1 MKNNSIKVGSNKI
14 FGIFF
19 AIIFFVIAFW
29 PLMNGDNVRNWP
41 IPIAIIFLIL
51 GILNSKLL
59 SPLNKA
65 WIKLGLFLG
74 SIVSPIVMALI
85 FFLVLTPTG
94 FILRLFKKDVL
105 NLKFNKSDTYWLE
118 KEKNKSTMKNQF

>member
-1 MKNNSIKVGSNKI
+1 MKNNNIKTGSNRI

-19 AIIFFVIAFW
+19 AIIFFIIAFW
-29 PLMNGDNVRNWP
+29 PSINGDGIRSWP

-51 GILNSKLL
+51 GVLNSKLL

-65 WIKLGLFLG
+65 WIKFGFFLG
-74 SIVSPIVMALI
+74 SIVSPFVMAFI

-94 FILRLFKKDVL
+94 LILRLFKKDVL
-105 NLKFNKSDTYWLE
+105 NLKFNKSGTYWLE
-118 KEKNKSTMKNQF
+118 KEKNKNTMKNQF

>member
-1 MKNNSIKVGSNKI
+1 MKNNNIKAGSDKI

-19 AIIFFVIAFW
+19 SIIFFIIAFW
-29 PLMNGDNVRNWP
+29 PLMNGDGVRNWP

-59 SPLNKA
+59 SPLNKT

-74 SIVSPIVMALI
+74 SIVSPLVMALI
-85 FFLVLTPTG
+85 FFLALTPTG
-94 FILRLFKKDVL
+94 FILRLFKKDIL
-105 NLKFNKSDTYWLE
+105 NLKFNKSNTYWLE
-118 KEKNKSTMKNQF
+118 KEKNNSTMKNQF

>member
-1 MKNNSIKVGSNKI
+1 MKNSSIKIGSNKV

-19 AIIFFVIAFW
+19 AIIFFLIAFW
-29 PLMNGDNVRNWP
+29 PLINGDDVRNWP
-41 IPIAIIFLIL
+41 IPVAIIFLIL
-51 GILNSKLL
+51 GVLNSKLL
-59 SPLNKA
+59 SPINKA

-74 SIVSPIVMALI
+74 SIVSPFVMALI

-94 FILRLFKKDVL
+94 FILRLFKKDIL

>member
-29 PLMNGDNVRNWP
+29 PLINGNNVRNWP

-59 SPLNKA
+59 SPLNKG

-74 SIVSPIVMALI
+74 SIVSPIVMVLI

>member
-29 PLMNGDNVRNWP
+29 PLINGDDVRNWP

-51 GILNSKLL
+51 GILNSKML
-59 SPLNKA
+59 SPLNKS

-105 NLKFNKSDTYWLE
+105 NLKFNKSDTYWVE

>member
-1 MKNNSIKVGSNKI
+1 MKNSSIKIGSHKI

-19 AIIFFVIAFW
+19 AIIFFIIAFW
-29 PLMNGDNVRNWP
+29 PLINGDDVRKWP
-41 IPIAIIFLIL
+41 IPIAVIFLIL

-65 WIKLGLFLG
+65 WIKLGLLLG
-74 SIVSPIVMALI
+74 SIVSPFVMALI

-118 KEKNKSTMKNQF
+118 KEKNKSTMKDQF

>member
-29 PLMNGDNVRNWP
+29 PLINGNNVRNWP

-59 SPLNKA
+59 SPLNKV

-74 SIVSPIVMALI
+74 SIVSPIVMVLI
-85 FFLVLTPTG
+85 FLVLTPTG

-118 KEKNKSTMKNQF
+118 KEKIKVL

>member
-29 PLMNGDNVRNWP
+29 PLINGNNVRNWP

-59 SPLNKA
+59 SPLNKV

-74 SIVSPIVMALI
+74 SIVSPIVMVLI